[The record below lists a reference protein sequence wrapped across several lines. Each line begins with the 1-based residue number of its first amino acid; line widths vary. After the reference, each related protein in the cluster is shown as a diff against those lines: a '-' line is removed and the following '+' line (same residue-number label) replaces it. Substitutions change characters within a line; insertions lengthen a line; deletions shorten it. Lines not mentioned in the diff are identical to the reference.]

1 MDLNNKI
8 IAITGG
14 ARGLGLAMAKS
25 LAAKGALVA
34 LIDMDQQAL
43 QNASVSLPGS
53 RYYLC
58 DVSDEASVETTFDRI
73 VEDFGGLDGLVN
85 NAGIIRDGLMVKGG
99 PGNIISQMSLADWQ
113 AVINVNLTGVFLC
126 GRAVASRMIHSGTRG
141 LIVNISSISAGGN
154 YGQSNYSAAKAGVE
168 ALTKVWMKELSRHGI
183 RCVCVAPGFIE
194 TEMVASMNQD
204 AKAKA
209 EAMIPVGRAGQPHEV
224 GQLVQTLF
232 ENDYLNGA
240 IYKIHG
246 GLDV

>member
-1 MDLNNKI
+1 MDLQDKVV
-8 IAITGG
+8 AITGG

-25 LAAKGALVA
+25 LASQGAMIA
-34 LIDMDQQAL
+34 LIDMNEHSL
-43 QNASVSLPGS
+43 KEASASLARS
-53 RYYLC
+53 RYYVC
-58 DVSDEASVETTFDRI
+58 DVSDEVSVENTFSQI

-99 PGNIISQMSLADWQ
+99 VGNIISQMSLTDWQ
-113 AVINVNLTGVFLC
+113 AVLNVNLTGVFLC
-126 GRAVASRMIHSGTRG
+126 GRAAASRMIYAGTRG
-141 LIVNISSISAGGN
+141 VIVNISSISAGGN

-168 ALTKVWMKELSRHGI
+168 SLTKVWTKELSRHGI

-194 TEMVASMNQD
+194 TEMVASMNQE

-209 EAMIPVGRAGQPHEV
+209 EAMIPVGRAGQPDEV
-224 GQLVQTLF
+224 GQLVQMLF

-240 IYKIHG
+240 IYKVHG